1 MNTIYEPDFEKLA
14 KKYRKLLWKFVNN
27 VQIAGM
33 TEEDLYQE
41 MLMVLDKCNKT
52 YDKSKGTRFM
62 TYLYNHLK
70 FHSLNLMNI
79 NMQKSNL
86 PYLMSVTQEYYSENH
101 NAADGHFTLDIE
113 DTEASSVEEQALFE
127 SMLSELRKMP
137 RGQVTIDLMVD
148 GMHWKDIVKK
158 HNITHQHVYKVN
170 AQNIKKLQE
179 LFREE

>member
-1 MNTIYEPDFEKLA
+1 MNTIYEPDFERLA

-27 VQIAGM
+27 VNIAGM

-41 MLMVLDKCNKT
+41 MLMVLDRCNKT

-62 TYLYNHLK
+62 TYLYNNLK
-70 FHSLNLMNI
+70 FHSLNLINV

-86 PYLMSVTQEYYSENH
+86 PYLMSVTQEYYNENH
-101 NAADGHFTLDIE
+101 NTNDGHLILDIE
-113 DTEASSVEEQALFE
+113 DTETSPVEEQALFE
-127 SMLSELRKMP
+127 SMLSELKKMP

-148 GMHWKDIVKK
+148 GMSWKDVAKK
-158 HNITHQHVYKVN
+158 HNITHQYVYKVN
-170 AQNIKKLQE
+170 AQNIKKLQK